1 MLHDKGTKTLRELR
15 ELTRAGVPERED
27 ALKVTAKPYQ
37 VEACQTDDIY
47 DMRPLNPPALRTR
60 LEMASVRPQA
70 PHKVH
75 HHDFGWGAPQQ
86 ELPVAHG
93 HHSAAENHHGTAM
106 NYCSDIHTKHSLINT
121 KEA

>member
-1 MLHDKGTKTLRELR
+1 M
-15 ELTRAGVPERED
+15 PERED
-27 ALKVTAKPYQ
+27 ALKVTAKLYQ
-37 VEACQTDDIY
+37 AEAGQTDDIY

-60 LEMASVRPQA
+60 LEVASVRPQA

-93 HHSAAENHHGTAM
+93 HRTGAENQHGTAM
-106 NYCSDIHTKHSLINT
+106 SYCSDIHTKHSLINT

>member
-1 MLHDKGTKTLRELR
+1 
-15 ELTRAGVPERED
+15 
-27 ALKVTAKPYQ
+27 
-37 VEACQTDDIY
+37 
-47 DMRPLNPPALRTR
+47 MRPLNPPTLRSR
-60 LEMASVRPQA
+60 LESASVRPQA

-93 HHSAAENHHGTAM
+93 LRTAAENRHGTAM
-106 NYCSDIHTKHSLINT
+106 SYCSDIHTKHSLINT